1 MIQTP
6 IDTIRVLIADD
17 HQLVRDL
24 VSLHLTAQGGT
35 TVRTAETLGDALNA
49 VEEEGAFDVVL
60 LDLAMPG
67 MNGLKGLT
75 DMIEANKDKPVL
87 LFSGQAQRETVE
99 KALELGAAGFVP
111 KNMPAKSLM
120 NAIRFVVAGET
131 FLPASY
137 LSEASTA
144 AVVAETGLSPKE
156 IVVLRGIRAGLMN
169 KEIASQMKMSEV
181 TIKMY
186 VRSICTKLNAR
197 NRTHAAM
204 LAGSLALN

>member
-49 VEEEGAFDVVL
+49 VEEEGAFD
-60 LDLAMPG
+60 P
-67 MNGLKGLT
+67 
-75 DMIEANKDKPVL
+75 
-87 LFSGQAQRETVE
+87 
-99 KALELGAAGFVP
+99 
-111 KNMPAKSLM
+111 
-120 NAIRFVVAGET
+120 
-131 FLPASY
+131 
-137 LSEASTA
+137 
-144 AVVAETGLSPKE
+144 ETGLSPKE